1 MKIKIPL
8 GQISMK
14 TNYLDKKTL
23 PLKIFAHSH
32 WLTSAVKSL
41 VQDCVSELRKERT
54 SKIIDKQSFY
64 FGNF

>member
-1 MKIKIPL
+1 
-8 GQISMK
+8 MK
-14 TNYLDKKTL
+14 TNYVDKKTL